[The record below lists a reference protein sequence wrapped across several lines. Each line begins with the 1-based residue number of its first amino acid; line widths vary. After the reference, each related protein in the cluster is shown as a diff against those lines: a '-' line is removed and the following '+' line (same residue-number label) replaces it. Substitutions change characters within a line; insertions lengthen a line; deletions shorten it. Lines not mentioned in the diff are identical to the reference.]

1 MKEFINM
8 TFGNLKMVW
17 NPKNFK
23 KISQIFKNLK
33 NRKKFQVQN
42 KNNEIENLHL
52 ASFVISMNDDYETR
66 REEKLEYPLLSLVA
80 DVGGTAGLVAG
91 MSIGEAAFYARALI

>member
-17 NPKNFK
+17 DVKILK
-23 KISQIFKNLK
+23 KS
-33 NRKKFQVQN
+33 KKFQVQN

-91 MSIGEAAFYARALI
+91 MSIGEAAFYARANVMHV